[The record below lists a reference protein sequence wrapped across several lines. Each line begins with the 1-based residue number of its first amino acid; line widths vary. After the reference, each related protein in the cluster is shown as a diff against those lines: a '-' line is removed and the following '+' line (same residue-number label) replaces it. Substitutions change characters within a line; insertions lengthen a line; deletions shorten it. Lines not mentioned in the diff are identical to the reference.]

1 MRPEFLDE
9 HVLEVG
15 RQADFWILRGDGH
28 FHDRRDRVSS
38 AQGVETASADCRRLP
53 AGGCSASLLGIHGAG
68 RDEYE
73 RRDGLCSEMKT
84 HALNFTAWS
93 VQ

>member
-15 RQADFWILRGDGH
+15 RQADLWVLGGDGH

-38 AQGVETASADCRRLP
+38 AQGVETASAGYSRP
-53 AGGCSASLLGIHGAG
+53 SAGGCSASLLGIHRAG
-68 RDEYE
+68 RDEHE
-73 RRDGLCSEMKT
+73 RRNGNGSEMKT
-84 HALNFTAWS
+84 HALNFTLWS